1 MAATVPD
8 DIVKTLHARLAE
20 LGGNIARVTPGVVGA
35 TAKQQATIR
44 GHAVVIEHK
53 AAVITS

>member
-20 LGGNIARVTPGVVGA
+20 LGGNIVEAAAADHEG
-35 TAKQQATIR
+35 
-44 GHAVVIEHK
+44 AVVVYTGSGRKQVEH
-53 AAVITS
+53 